1 MRQTKCNFK
10 IQYALIP
17 KNVMNH
23 INNPVIPVKNQ
34 YQTPNNNCIIH
45 KRFLIQNATNFEFNN
60 DIKNR
65 EKTIIKKKTQ
75 RRKTQPIT

>member
-1 MRQTKCNFK
+1 MRLTKCNFK

-17 KNVMNH
+17 KNV

-45 KRFLIQNATNFEFNN
+45 KRFLIQNATNFEF
-60 DIKNR
+60 
-65 EKTIIKKKTQ
+65 KTIIKKHREGKLNL
-75 RRKTQPIT
+75 